1 MSADFNSPDE
11 QLPRDETD
19 ENLHAYLDTLKP
31 EHLAKY
37 DPDWSDEEV
46 KEWDGNFRSDGP
58 LMLVCCERDVEVEE
72 FRKVVEERLREQK
85 SRD

>member
-1 MSADFNSPDE
+1 MTNDSETVD

-37 DPDWSDEEV
+37 DPEWRDEEV
-46 KEWDGNFRSDGP
+46 MEWDGNFRSDGA
-58 LMLVCCERDVEVEE
+58 LMLVCCERDVEVKE
-72 FRKVVEERLREQK
+72 FREVVEERLKQQTTK
-85 SRD
+85 D